1 MDVLQK
7 LNLRTLQK
15 NRKRTI
21 VTIVGIVLATAL
33 ITGVAS
39 MGTSFRASMIAY
51 EKVENG
57 DYHYLFS
64 GVKKENIKF
73 FENNRNIEKAGY
85 VEEIG
90 YALLEGG
97 TNPDKPYL
105 YLRAVNED
113 AWDALSLKV
122 VAGRLPKKQGEI
134 VLSKHIHS
142 NGGVDFQVG
151 DHICLKEGYRYDG
164 DGGHLSQQNPYLYE
178 EEQFCTVRE
187 QEYEIVGIIERPSN
201 NVEARMAPGYSAFT
215 YLDSLED
222 ADSVEVYVSYTP
234 KAMKHIY
241 EATAGILGVSEDLL
255 KKYIKDESL
264 LTEEEYRQVTQVAD
278 AVKENYWLLKWELNR
293 FSNSIMSTIYGMGGI
308 AILVIMITSV
318 FCIRNSFMISLT
330 EKMKLYGMLTSV
342 GATGKQRR
350 GLVYREAVF
359 LGIIGIPIG
368 ILCGLGAIAVLLHFV
383 GALFEGFSG
392 FPLKFSV
399 SAFGI
404 ILAVLLAGI
413 TILLSANKAARRAGK
428 VSPITAIRGNETIKL
443 GKKDVKCPKIIN
455 RIWGIG
461 GVVAYKNL
469 RRSRVKYRTTVL
481 SVIVSVA
488 TFIAM
493 TTFVNLGFKA
503 STVYYSDLGYQLQIY
518 VDTENAYQDAKQIAQ
533 MEGVQ
538 RQEIRRN
545 ISVYAEA
552 GELPFTDKYKQYFL
566 QGYMDDM
573 QWETINISTLGEEGY
588 ENYCRELGINVEEA
602 KDKVILI
609 NDFTVSSE
617 GKVIVDDI
625 VKVNPGD
632 VIEAMF
638 TLPEEVEGAE
648 GKTVSLEILMQT
660 SVKPMYLKGKNYNSL
675 IAIVSDEWMDQY
687 VNSEELSYPVMTQV
701 YIQCEDSDKLEN
713 SILQEFA
720 DGYVEVYNEDA
731 QYRSMK
737 NFYMMLAIFL
747 YGFIGVIALIGITN
761 IFNTITTNMELR
773 SREFA
778 MLKSIGMTRRE
789 FRRMVQLES
798 VFYGIKSLLWGIPI
812 GLIIS
817 YGFHKA
823 LAEGMEVAYQVP
835 YSGICLSVM
844 AVFLLIFGI
853 MNYSMKKIQ
862 SKNMLET
869 IQNENI

>member
-15 NRKRTI
+15 NPKRTI
-21 VTIVGIVLATAL
+21 VTIVGIILATAL

-39 MGTSFRASMIAY
+39 MGTSFRASIIAY

-73 FENNRNIEKAGY
+73 FVNNRNIEKAGY

-90 YALLEGG
+90 YALLEGSL
-97 TNPDKPYL
+97 NPDKPYL
-105 YLRAVNED
+105 YLRAINEEASD
-113 AWDALSLKV
+113 AMSLKL
-122 VAGRLPKKQGEI
+122 VAGRLPEKEGEI
-134 VLSKHIHS
+134 VLSKHIYS

-151 DHICLKEGYRYDG
+151 DHICLKEGYRDSNG
-164 DGGHLSQQNPYLYE
+164 EHLSQKNPYLYE
-178 EEQFCTVRE
+178 EEQFCTVEE
-187 QEYEIVGIIERPSN
+187 QEYEIVGIIERPSDN
-201 NVEARMAPGYSAFT
+201 IEERMAPGYSAFI
-215 YLDSLED
+215 YLDSVED
-222 ADSVEVYVSYTP
+222 AGSVEVYVSYT
-234 KAMKHIY
+234 KRAIKHIY

-255 KKYIKDESL
+255 KEYVKDESL
-264 LTEEEYRQVTQVAD
+264 LTEEEYGQVTQVAD

-293 FSNSIMSTIYGMGGI
+293 FSNSTMSVIYGMGGI
-308 AILVIMITSV
+308 AIVVIMITSV

-330 EKMKLYGMLTSV
+330 EKMRLYGMLTSV
-342 GATGKQRR
+342 GTTGKQRR

-359 LGIIGIPIG
+359 LGCIGIPLG

-392 FPLKFSV
+392 FPLKFSA
-399 SAFGI
+399 SALGI
-404 ILAVLLAGI
+404 VLSMVLAGI

-428 VSPITAIRGNETIKL
+428 VSPITAIRGNETIKI
-443 GKKDVKCPKIIN
+443 GKKDVKCPRIVN
-455 RIWGIG
+455 RLWGIG
-461 GVVAYKNL
+461 GTIAYKNL
-469 RRSRVKYRTTVL
+469 RRCRVKYRTTII
-481 SVIVSVA
+481 SIIVSVA

-503 STVYYSDLGYQLQIY
+503 STVYYDELGYQLQVY
-518 VDTENAYQDAKQIAQ
+518 VDTENTFEDAKKIAQ

-538 RQEIRRN
+538 KQEIRRN
-545 ISVYAEA
+545 IPIYAES
-552 GELPFTDKYKQYFL
+552 EKLPFTDNYKQYL
-566 QGYMDDM
+566 GEDADAI
-573 QWETINISTLGEEGY
+573 QWQPINISALGEEGY
-588 ENYCRELGINVEEA
+588 ENYCRELGVSVEEA
-602 KDKVILI
+602 KDKIILI
-609 NDFTVSSE
+609 ADCEIPSE

-625 VKVNPGD
+625 VKMYPGD
-632 VIEAMF
+632 VIEAVF
-638 TLPEEVEGAE
+638 TPPEEMEDAE
-648 GKTVSLEILMQT
+648 EDKRVSLEVLMQT
-660 SVKPMYLKGKNYNSL
+660 SVRPMWLKGKNYYS
-675 IAIVSDEWMDQY
+675 IMGIVSDEWMEQY
-687 VNSEELSYPVMTQV
+687 INSGELPYSVVTAV

-713 SILQEFA
+713 AILQEFHE
-720 DGYVEVYNEDA
+720 GYVEVYNEDA
-731 QYRSMK
+731 QYRSTK
-737 NFYMMLAIFL
+737 NFYMLLAIFL

-778 MLKSIGMTRRE
+778 MLKTIGMTRKE

-798 VFYGIKSLLWGIPI
+798 VFYGVKSLLLGIPI
-812 GLIIS
+812 GIVIS

-823 LAEGMEVAYQVP
+823 LAEGIEMSYQVP

-853 MNYSMKKIQ
+853 MHYSMKKIQ
-862 SKNMLET
+862 RKNMLET